1 MSEIQKEK
9 KSKIFKTKPKYEVS
23 KPSYLIP
30 FNPEKFFKIYRKS
43 HTPTKRT
50 NSADNSNK
58 QNLSNKLKIQ
68 KIINSNRQNKIEH
81 EKISKIQNTTKK
93 KDDLFDI
100 LHRKNKDYKTI
111 SQSSTNIK
119 NVIHNRIKN
128 EIMKN
133 MNSPK
138 KNNNLLNSPIL
149 NKTANRININ
159 NNNNNNNENENNSTI
174 KESKIMSPEVEDNF
188 IHISKNDAL
197 NQKMYHPVKIK
208 YQNQKRAQS
217 RPNSKTLLR
226 QLQDTQNNNNK
237 KINIIKSSSEK
248 NLDLNKSHNSNNSKN
263 NIDLNIS
270 FNKNSRKSTPIKSKN
285 NSIFSF
291 SNKKPKNNNIEVNKI
306 KKSTKNNTY
315 REINT
320 SPFIKNKRPK
330 ENNNSHSL
338 LLNVKN
344 NTKNVKNTNPL
355 SQSNDIS
362 KSNQKNKINHDIKS
376 QIGISSINSLSKTSQ
391 NKQLTN
397 PKQSINQ
404 NNNTSN
410 INNNNSNSN
419 TNQNTNNESIKKINN
434 NPSKISKDP
443 SLQNNSSSTPQNPN
457 SNINPNPTPSTTPSS
472 QIPQQP
478 LLPQLKTTKTITHL
492 NSICKKGFSG
502 PGLKKT
508 NQDNYFIYPNF
519 LNTTSTFLGVC
530 DGHGLYGHLVS
541 SYLISTLPQ
550 YLNTTLIKD
559 SLTPSSPL
567 SSLTQTITKSFIKID
582 NDLTTTSQIDTTF
595 SGSTCVTTIITPS
608 RIICANTG
616 DSRAVLG
623 KFQNG
628 LWISQN
634 LSRDHKP
641 SEEDEMK
648 RILSNGGR
656 IQPYKDENNNPIGP
670 ERVWVLDDDVPGLA
684 MSRSFGD
691 EVAHDVGVISIPEVW
706 DFDFGDEDKFV
717 VVASD
722 GLWEFIS
729 SEECVKIV
737 GEFYL
742 KGDINGALNF
752 LYRESSKRWIMEE
765 EVIDDI
771 TIVIVFFD

>member
-9 KSKIFKTKPKYEVS
+9 KSKIFKSKPKYEVS

-30 FNPEKFFKIYRKS
+30 FNPDKFFKIYRKS

-50 NSADNSNK
+50 NSVDNNNK
-58 QNLSNKLKIQ
+58 QNISNKLKIQ

-81 EKISKIQNTTKK
+81 EKFSKIQNITKK
-93 KDDLFDI
+93 KDDVFDI

-128 EIMKN
+128 ETMKN

-138 KNNNLLNSPIL
+138 KNNNILNSPIL
-149 NKTANRININ
+149 NKTSNKINI
-159 NNNNNNNENENNSTI
+159 NNNNNENENNSTI
-174 KESKIMSPEVEDNF
+174 KESKIMSPEIEDNF

-208 YQNQKRAQS
+208 YQNKKRAQS

-226 QLQDTQNNNNK
+226 QLQDSQNNINK

-248 NLDLNKSHNSNNSKN
+248 NLDLNKSNNSNNSKN

-306 KKSTKNNTY
+306 KNATKNNTY

-330 ENNNSHSL
+330 ENNNSNSL
-338 LLNVKN
+338 LFNVKN
-344 NTKNVKNTNPL
+344 NSKNIKNTNSL
-355 SQSNDIS
+355 SQTNDVS
-362 KSNQKNKINHDIKS
+362 KSNQKNKINQDIKS
-376 QIGISSINSLSKTSQ
+376 QIGISSINSLNKSSQ
-391 NKQLTN
+391 LKQSNN
-397 PKQSINQ
+397 PKQSINA

-410 INNNNSNSN
+410 INNNNPN
-419 TNQNTNNESIKKINN
+419 TNQNNEISNNIINN
-434 NPSKISKDP
+434 DNNSKNQKDQ
-443 SLQNNSSSTPQNPN
+443 SSQNNISSINQNQN
-457 SNINPNPTPSTTPSS
+457 SNINTNPAPSNTSYLPNIEIPQISS
-472 QIPQQP
+472 Q
-478 LLPQLKTTKTITHL
+478 LKITKTITHL
-492 NSICKKGFSG
+492 DSICKKGFSG

-508 NQDNYFIYPNF
+508 NQDNYFIYQNF
-519 LNTTSTFLGVC
+519 LNTTSTLIGVC

-550 YLNTTLIKD
+550 YLNTTLIKE

-595 SGSTCVTTIITPS
+595 SGSTCVTTIISPS

-623 KFQNG
+623 KYKNG
-628 LWISQN
+628 IWISEN

-641 SEEDEMK
+641 NEEDEMK

-691 EVAHDVGVISIPEVW
+691 EVAHDVGVISQPEVL
-706 DFDFGDEDKFV
+706 DFYFCDEDKFV
-717 VVASD
+717 IVASD

-742 KGDINGALNF
+742 KGDVNGALNF

-771 TIVIVFFD
+771 TLIIVFLN

>member
-9 KSKIFKTKPKYEVS
+9 KSKIFKSKPKYEVS

-50 NSADNSNK
+50 NSADINNK
-58 QNLSNKLKIQ
+58 QNLPNKLKNH

-81 EKISKIQNTTKK
+81 EKLSKIQNITKK
-93 KDDLFDI
+93 KDDVFDI

-119 NVIHNRIKN
+119 NIIHNKIKN
-128 EIMKN
+128 EMMKN

-149 NKTANRININ
+149 NKTTNKIHI
-159 NNNNNNNENENNSTI
+159 NNNNNENENNSTI
-174 KESKIMSPEVEDNF
+174 KENKIMSPEIEDNF

-197 NQKMYHPVKIK
+197 NQKMFHPVKIK

-226 QLQDTQNNNNK
+226 QLQESQNNNNK
-237 KINIIKSSSEK
+237 KINIVKSSSEK
-248 NLDLNKSHNSNNSKN
+248 NLDLNKSHNSNGSKN

-306 KKSTKNNTY
+306 KNATKNNTY

-330 ENNNSHSL
+330 ENNNSNSL
-338 LLNVKN
+338 LLNSKN
-344 NTKNVKNTNPL
+344 NNKNNKN
-355 SQSNDIS
+355 SNSSNEIS
-362 KSNQKNKINHDIKS
+362 KSNQKNKINQDIKN
-376 QIGISSINSLSKTSQ
+376 QIGISSINSLNKSSQ
-391 NKQLTN
+391 IKQSNN
-397 PKQSINQ
+397 PKQSINS

-419 TNQNTNNESIKKINN
+419 QNNESKTILNN
-434 NPSKISKDP
+434 DNISKNQKDQ
-443 SLQNNSSSTPQNPN
+443 SSQNNISSINQNPN
-457 SNINPNPTPSTTPSS
+457 SNINSNPSPTSILQNIDNPNLS
-472 QIPQQP
+472 
-478 LLPQLKTTKTITHL
+478 PQLKITKTITHL
-492 NSICKKGFSG
+492 DSICKKGFSG

-519 LNTTSTFLGVC
+519 LNTTSTLIGVC

-567 SSLTQTITKSFIKID
+567 SSLTQTITQSFIKID

-595 SGSTCVTTIITPS
+595 SGSTCVTTIISPS

-623 KFQNG
+623 KYQNG
-628 LWISQN
+628 LWISEN

-641 SEEDEMK
+641 NEEDEMK

-691 EVAHDVGVISIPEVW
+691 EVAHDVGVISNPEVL
-706 DFDFGDEDKFV
+706 DFYFSDDDKFV
-717 VVASD
+717 IVASD

-737 GEFYL
+737 GGFYL
-742 KGDINGALNF
+742 KGDVNGALNF